1 MLPAGMKHIDYY
13 ETDYVSVNN
22 EYLHQYFP
30 GIFTKEGKPKKKMRM
45 YVAEDE
51 D

>member
-30 GIFTKEGKPKKKMRM
+30 GLFDSKGRSKKKMKI
-45 YVAEDE
+45 YVAED
-51 D
+51 DD